1 MPTSLLNPKLL
12 AIRPNNMILVKVAP
26 QLHPHGLEVGVS
38 GWRSHYLLLIGRPIN
53 IRCVV
58 LTITFSSTATYS
70 SSQTMVPASPPS
82 YTVHLTL
89 ERRFLGTSDDVN
101 TTTTATTN
109 TIASSLAGS
118 G

>member
-1 MPTSLLNPKLL
+1 MPTSLLNPELL

-58 LTITFSSTATYS
+58 LTITFSSTAAYS
-70 SSQTMVPASPPS
+70 SLQTTVAASPPS

-89 ERRFLGTSDDVN
+89 EKHCPGTSDDVDN
-101 TTTTATTN
+101 TAN
-109 TIASSLAGS
+109 SIA
-118 G
+118 

>member
-1 MPTSLLNPKLL
+1 MPTSLLHPELL
-12 AIRPNNMILVKVAP
+12 AVRPNNMMLVIVAP
-26 QLHPHGLEVGVS
+26 QLHPHCLEVGVA
-38 GWRSHYLLLIGRPIN
+38 GWRSHHLLWIRRPIN
-53 IRCVV
+53 VRCVV

-109 TIASSLAGS
+109 TIASSLSGS